1 MADVGGTETAGFL
14 AKAGAASSAGL
25 LWGLFGSMVLIVPG
39 IIMSLFAPLAKKA
52 KDTVEAKVNNL
63 PSPQARQAQQG
74 TKVSKAEKE
83 HQRKMQALQAEREEQ
98 ELLERLE
105 GLKKKKA
112 KPRTTRESQAQSI

>member
-1 MADVGGTETAGFL
+1 MADVGGGETAGFL

-25 LWGLFGSMVLIVPG
+25 LWGLFGSMILIVPG

-52 KDTVEAKVNNL
+52 RDTVDAKVNNIS
-63 PSPQARQAQQG
+63 SPQAKQVQQG
-74 TKVSKAEKE
+74 TKVSKSEKE
-83 HQRKMQALQAEREEQ
+83 HQRKMELLQAEREEQ

-112 KPRTTRESQAQSI
+112 KPRTAQASRAQSI

>member
-1 MADVGGTETAGFL
+1 MADVGGGETAGFL

-25 LWGLFGSMVLIVPG
+25 LWGLFGSMILIVPG
-39 IIMSLFAPLAKKA
+39 IIMSLFAPLAKKT
-52 KDTVEAKVNNL
+52 KDTIEAKINNI
-63 PSPQARQAQQG
+63 PSPQAKQVQQG

-83 HQRKMQALQAEREEQ
+83 HQRKMELLQAEREEQ

-112 KPRTTRESQAQSI
+112 KPRTAQASRAQSI

>member
-1 MADVGGTETAGFL
+1 MADVGGGETAGFL

-25 LWGLFGSMVLIVPG
+25 LWGLFGSMILIVPG

-52 KDTVEAKVNNL
+52 RDTVDAKVNNIS
-63 PSPQARQAQQG
+63 SPQAKQVQQG

-83 HQRKMQALQAEREEQ
+83 HQRKMELLQAEREEQ

-112 KPRTTRESQAQSI
+112 KPRTAQASRAQSI

>member
-25 LWGLFGSMVLIVPG
+25 LWGLFGSMILIVPG

-52 KDTVEAKVNNL
+52 RDTVDAKVNNIS
-63 PSPQARQAQQG
+63 SPQAKQVQQG

-83 HQRKMQALQAEREEQ
+83 HQRKMELLQAEREEQ

-112 KPRTTRESQAQSI
+112 KPRTAQASRAQSI

>member
-1 MADVGGTETAGFL
+1 MADVGGTETAGFM

-63 PSPQARQAQQG
+63 PSPQARQPQQG

-98 ELLERLE
+98 ELLERLQN
-105 GLKKKKA
+105 LQKKKA

>member
-25 LWGLFGSMVLIVPG
+25 LWGLFGSMILIVPG

-52 KDTVEAKVNNL
+52 RDTVDAKVNNI
-63 PSPQARQAQQG
+63 PAPQAKQVQQG
-74 TKVSKAEKE
+74 TKVSKSEKE
-83 HQRKMQALQAEREEQ
+83 HQRKMELLQAEREEQ

-112 KPRTTRESQAQSI
+112 KPRTAQASRAQSI